1 MELVMV
7 MTMMLVASY
16 LRSCSSRPKPG
27 TLMSPVIASSL
38 LSRAD
43 PQDLILMMMLLTM
56 LVRVKIVMMI
66 V

>member
-1 MELVMV
+1 MV

-38 LSRAD
+38 LSSAE
-43 PQDLILMMMLLTM
+43 PQDLILMMILLTM
-56 LVRVKIVMMI
+56 LVRVKIVMRI